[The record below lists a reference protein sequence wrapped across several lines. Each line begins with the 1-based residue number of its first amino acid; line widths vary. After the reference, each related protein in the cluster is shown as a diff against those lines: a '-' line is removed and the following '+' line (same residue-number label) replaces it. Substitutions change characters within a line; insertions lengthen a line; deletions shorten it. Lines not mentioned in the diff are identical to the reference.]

1 MTLELHV
8 ALLSDAAPGSGAG
21 GPLVD
26 RDVVVDESGLPVLPG
41 RRLKGL
47 LRETCQE
54 VQEAFQVAGRGQWAA
69 AELCSTDELFG
80 TAQKA
85 GLVGVADA
93 RLAGSAHA
101 DGATG
106 VAASVELA
114 EWFGWAAGQ
123 GGYFASAPVL
133 DQMTVVRSQ
142 TAINA
147 ETGAAQRGALRS
159 MRMLRRGLRFAGAM
173 RLEAADPALELRAR
187 RTLALAAAALRR
199 LGTARQRGAG
209 RVQARLWDGGTDLT
223 EAALGEVAGSLA
235 GKGRR

>member
-1 MTLELHV
+1 MTLELRV
-8 ALLSDAAPGSGAG
+8 TLLSDAAPGSGAG

-26 RDVVVDESGLPVLPG
+26 RDVVIDEVGLPVLPG

-47 LRETCQE
+47 LREACQE
-54 VQEAFQVAGRGQWAA
+54 VLEAFQVAGRGPWAA
-69 AELCSTDELFG
+69 TELCSTDELFG
-80 TAQKA
+80 TAQQA

-101 DGATG
+101 GGATG
-106 VAASVELA
+106 VAASRELT

-123 GGYFASAPVL
+123 GGRFASAAVL
-133 DQMTVVRSQ
+133 DHMTVVRRQ

-147 ETGAAQRGALRS
+147 ETGAAHAGALRS
-159 MRMLRRGLRFAGAM
+159 MRMLRRGLRFAGLV

-187 RTLALAAAALRR
+187 QTLALAAAALRR

-209 RVQARLWDGGTDLT
+209 RVQARLWDDGADLT
-223 EAALGEVAGSLA
+223 AAALGEVAGSLA
-235 GKGRR
+235 GKGSR